1 LSDPTPES
9 EAESTGDSEPAELT
23 ADATEPMVGMTQQPA
38 GTPEPTSDSDA
49 GQTTDPTRPN
59 YKGAPLDAEAGPG
72 LGCFWIQVG
81 LLIVLLVL
89 TPLTVIWSFP
99 AWVSAALL
107 ILTLVILFFVGMT
120 MVFLLRLVAADRRA
134 QRRPL
139 REGARKTVG
148 QLENEAAATSDAPA
162 TATAADQSEQDDSR
176 PNQG

>member
-1 LSDPTPES
+1 MSDPTPEVEPES
-9 EAESTGDSEPAELT
+9 AGELNMAEQPIEAADMTIDPVEPT
-23 ADATEPMVGMTQQPA
+23 ADAAE
-38 GTPEPTSDSDA
+38 
-49 GQTTDPTRPN
+49 TTDPSRPN

-81 LLIVLLVL
+81 LLIVLLIL

-99 AWVSAALL
+99 SWVSAALL
-107 ILTLVILFFVGMT
+107 ILSLVILFFVGMT

-148 QLENEAAATSDAPA
+148 QLESEAAASHGMTTRRLPEKKTRS
-162 TATAADQSEQDDSR
+162 S
-176 PNQG
+176 